1 MSLYLFKLRGL
12 NRRRLNAVLISLQ
25 VLSGLIQFILGR
37 LILLYK
43 KKPLSCFKTKHQ
55 SGKKNIL
62 YLQIC
67 IKH

>member
-43 KKPLSCFKTKHQ
+43 KTFVMFQNKAPKR
-55 SGKKNIL
+55 KKNIL
-62 YLQIC
+62 YLQLC

>member
-43 KKPLSCFKTKHQ
+43 KNLCHVSKQSTKAE
-55 SGKKNIL
+55 KKIF
-62 YLQIC
+62 YIY
-67 IKH
+67 KYV